1 MNIPDFPSFF
11 KTFRAAGGCDKMPP
25 IMTRKHAIRL
35 ALVLALTAVLLF
47 VFIRG
52 MDWDE
57 AFRYL
62 RTNVRWGMFLLV
74 VFLTPLHM
82 LTRALR
88 WKILMVHEKRD
99 VRLYNMIA
107 ANAVGFTVSY
117 IFPGRIGEL
126 VKPLYLARQEKCRP
140 GFAIGTVVV
149 ERIFDVFTMCALLGI
164 FLLARPLYVS
174 IFKIETDSLKNLT
187 VLGLIGAAV
196 ATALLAVCLGFIFF
210 RDKALSLTGAVLRV
224 RIVPERFRAKV
235 LELLHEFI
243 DGLKCLRSFRT
254 LLAYIAL
261 SFVVWLGI
269 IFYYW
274 VFFLAFG
281 LRLNY
286 FFLFPYIF
294 LTAVGASIPT
304 PGMVGG
310 YHAFSKQGLVELFG
324 MNPNEAGGLTVV
336 FHAVQYIVTCLVG
349 FLFLWKDGLSL
360 VQIKRLGEA
369 KNP

>member
-1 MNIPDFPSFF
+1 
-11 KTFRAAGGCDKMPP
+11 
-25 IMTRKHAIRL
+25 MTRKHWIRL
-35 ALVLALTAVLLF
+35 LLILGLTGVLLYF
-47 VFIRG
+47 FIRR
-52 MDWDE
+52 MDWGE

-62 RTNVRWGMFLLV
+62 RSNVQWGIFILV

-82 LTRALR
+82 LTRSWR
-88 WKILMVHEKRD
+88 WKVLMVHEKPE
-99 VRLYNMIA
+99 VSLYNMVA

-140 GFAIGTVVV
+140 GFAIGTCVV

-174 IFKIETDSLKNLT
+174 IFKIQAASLKNLT
-187 VLGLIGAAV
+187 ALGIIGAAA
-196 ATALLAVCLGFIFF
+196 ATVLLAVCLGFIFF
-210 RDKALSLTGAVLRV
+210 RDKALALTGAVLRV

-243 DGLKCLRSFRT
+243 DGLKFFRSFRT

-274 VFFLAFG
+274 VFFLAFNI
-281 LRLNY
+281 RLNY

-304 PGMVGG
+304 PGMLGG
-310 YHAFSKQGLVELFG
+310 YEFFSKQGLIELFG
-324 MNPNEAGGLTVV
+324 MNPNEAGGLTIVMHV
-336 FHAVQYIVTCLVG
+336 VQYIVTCLVG

-369 KNP
+369 RNP

>member
-1 MNIPDFPSFF
+1 MN
-11 KTFRAAGGCDKMPP
+11 
-25 IMTRKHAIRL
+25 RKNWIRL
-35 ALVLALTAVLLF
+35 VLVLGLTAVLLF
-47 VFIRG
+47 VFIQKT
-52 MDWDE
+52 DWGE
-57 AFRYL
+57 AFKYL
-62 RTNVRWGMFLLV
+62 KTHVKWGMLLLV
-74 VFLTPLHM
+74 VLLTPLHM
-82 LTRALR
+82 LTRAWR
-88 WKILMVHEKRD
+88 WKVLMVHEKPD
-99 VRLYNMIA
+99 VRMYNMIS

-174 IFKIETDSLKNLT
+174 IFNLQADSMKRLT
-187 VLGLIGAAV
+187 GLGIIGASA
-196 ATALLAVCLGFIFF
+196 ATVLLAVCLGFIFF
-210 RDKALSLTGAVLRV
+210 RDKALALTGAVLRI
-224 RIVPERFRAKV
+224 RIFSERFRAKV

-243 DGLKCLRSFRT
+243 DGLKFFRSPRT

-274 VFFLAFG
+274 VFFLAFDIH
-281 LRLNY
+281 LNY

-304 PGMVGG
+304 PGMIGG
-310 YHAFSKQGLVELFG
+310 YHTFSQQALIELFG

-336 FHAVQYIVTCLVG
+336 FHAVQYVVTCLVG

>member
-1 MNIPDFPSFF
+1 M
-11 KTFRAAGGCDKMPP
+11 AAT
-25 IMTRKHAIRL
+25 MTRKHAIRL
-35 ALVLALTAVLLF
+35 ALVLGLTAALLYF
-47 VFIRG
+47 FIRG
-52 MDWDE
+52 TDWGE

-62 RTNVRWGMFLLV
+62 RTHVKWGMLLLV
-74 VFLTPLHM
+74 VLITPMHM
-82 LTRALR
+82 LTRSWR
-88 WKILMVHEKRD
+88 WKVLMVHEKPDIRM
-99 VRLYNMIA
+99 YNMIA

-140 GFAIGTVVV
+140 GFAVGTVVV

-174 IFKIETDSLKNLT
+174 IFKLQADSLKNLT
-187 VLGLIGAAV
+187 VLGLIGAAA
-196 ATALLAVCLGFIFF
+196 ATVLLAVCLGFIFF
-210 RDKALSLTGAVLRV
+210 RDKALALTGAVLKV
-224 RIVPERFRAKV
+224 RIFPEKFRAKV

-243 DGLKCLRSFRT
+243 DGLKFFRSFRT
-254 LLAYIAL
+254 LLAYILL

-274 VFFLAFG
+274 VFFLAFDI
-281 LRLNY
+281 RLNY

-310 YHAFSKQGLVELFG
+310 YHAFSKQGLIELFG
-324 MNPNEAGGLTVV
+324 MNPNEAGGLTIV
-336 FHAVQYIVTCLVG
+336 FHLVQYIVTCLVG
-349 FLFLWKDGLSL
+349 FLFLWKDGQSL
-360 VQIKRLGEA
+360 VQIKRLGETEP
-369 KNP
+369 K